1 MPPSSVPP
9 GTNIALLL
17 GRLSIYLVE
26 PVYHPGEVIE
36 FSETDRA
43 IGRLIKM
50 RKLLEQI
57 IYIDRVVGRFL
68 ELLLTE
74 CILKFSRS

>member
-26 PVYHPGEVIE
+26 LVYHPGEVIE

-57 IYIDRVVGRFL
+57 IYIDRLVGRFL